1 MLRNRVTQIAN
12 LGVIGSNPIISIKHG
27 NVLECSSIGRAR
39 MYFIRFY
46 FLFYGDML
54 QFGETGRSQKPLRL
68 MTHCEFES
76 HYPHFFGELAQW
88 LRQGIANPSVG
99 VTRLASSSLALSVKY
114 RCVVLTVAQQS
125 PKLPEWVRIL
135 PHLFH
140 ICGKYYVNI
149 SEDLLMKRLDQTKIL
164 VRNCTSNFTNG
175 SVSVAKLI

>member
-12 LGVIGSNPIISIKHG
+12 LGVVGSNPIISIKHG

-99 VTRLASSSLALSVKY
+99 VTRLASSSLALSVNIKIME
-114 RCVVLTVAQQS
+114 CQLSWQS
-125 PKLPEWVRIL
+125 N
-135 PHLFH
+135 
-140 ICGKYYVNI
+140 G
-149 SEDLLMKRLDQTKIL
+149 LLIRGSL
-164 VRNCTSNFTNG
+164 VRAQHTPSNIGAWCQRQHSSLQNCLSGFKSCRTCNTYVVNTML
-175 SVSVAKLI
+175 V